1 MTNLLT
7 VLPDFDVADFSH
19 IIPSLERALVST
31 ADLLSL
37 DALDVAK
44 RAQVPP
50 GEVKKLAQAVLDALH
65 AELAQQPGR
74 DQDLDGSRRGLADR
88 WTTISTLDHA
98 LDFALGGGVARGHLT
113 EIVGESAAGKTQFLL
128 TLLLSSQ
135 LRDSEGG
142 PQRSALYIS
151 TEAPLQTT
159 RLTQILKNHP
169 QLSSL
174 PPGQKPSLSRV
185 QSTHIHDVEAQ
196 EHILRYQVPV
206 AIQRHNVGLL
216 VIDSIAA
223 NYRAEFDKG
232 GKSKSVEALAKRS
245 QHLAQIGALLRN
257 LAQTHNIAVVVANQ
271 VADRFTTIEPSTF
284 TATSQSTQATRP
296 ASPMPSVPQQLP
308 SQPAPSMLSTDD
320 PFAIDHQQRFFT
332 GWGDDPAITNLKT
345 PSLGLTWT
353 NQLSTRVA
361 LLKEPIYEEKA
372 YNAGDERNLI
382 GWKRSCKVVF
392 SAWCGESKTD
402 FEIWEG
408 GIRTTSN

>member
-1 MTNLLT
+1 M
-7 VLPDFDVADFSH
+7 
-19 IIPSLERALVST
+19 
-31 ADLLSL
+31 
-37 DALDVAK
+37 
-44 RAQVPP
+44 
-50 GEVKKLAQAVLDALH
+50 
-65 AELAQQPGR
+65 
-74 DQDLDGSRRGLADR
+74 
-88 WTTISTLDHA
+88 
-98 LDFALGGGVARGHLT
+98 
-113 EIVGESAAGKTQFLL
+113 

-135 LRDSEGG
+135 LQDKERS

-159 RLTQILKNHP
+159 RLTQILENHP
-169 QLSSL
+169 RLSSL
-174 PPGQKPSLSRV
+174 PTDERPSLSRV

-232 GKSKSVEALAKRS
+232 GKSKGVEALTRRS
-245 QHLAQIGALLRN
+245 NHLAQIGALLRN
-257 LAQTHNIAVVVANQ
+257 LAQTHDIAVVVANQ
-271 VADRFTTIEPSTF
+271 VADRFTPMESTPF
-284 TATSQSTQATRP
+284 FAVSQSTQANRP
-296 ASPMPSVPQQLP
+296 ASPMPSAPQQMP

-332 GWGDDPAITNLKT
+332 GWGDDPTVTDLKT

-353 NQLSTRVA
+353 NQLSSRIA
-361 LLKEPIYEEKA
+361 LLKEPIYEDKA
-372 YNAGDERNLI
+372 YSAGDERNLI

-392 SAWCGESKTD
+392 SAWCCESKTD

-408 GIRTTSN
+408 GIRAATT